1 MLSFL
6 ILLHIGLCI
15 FLVWCNIKSTQRS
28 HQYTFTVV
36 FLTISI
42 FVLLI
47 VVTPLIYDDVL
58 RLIYNII
65 TAVVI
70 ILLLLYIGR
79 VISGRIDRRNR
90 EK

>member
-1 MLSFL
+1 MLIFL
-6 ILLHIGLCI
+6 TLSHIGLCI
-15 FLVWCNIKSTQRS
+15 FLVWCNIKATQRS
-28 HQYTFTVV
+28 HQYTFTAV
-36 FLTISI
+36 FLTIGI

-47 VVTPLIYDDVL
+47 IATPPIWHDVV

-65 TAVVI
+65 TVVVV